1 MRQNQQD
8 RAAARLRPGAR
19 RAAVY
24 LGLATTLAGCS
35 GPLST
40 LDPSGPAA
48 ASIATLWWVMLA
60 GAAALFLIVMFL
72 FAMVIGRPGW
82 GSGASPVRWIVV
94 GGLVLPAVV
103 LTPLVAYALI
113 AGERLLPLPGAETVR
128 IEAEGKQWAWTFR
141 YPGEGG
147 VETKG
152 VLHLPAGVPVDIAV
166 TSRDVIHAFWIP
178 RLAGKI
184 DAVPGHVNV
193 LRIQADMPG
202 QYEGRCNQF
211 CGLEHSGMR
220 FDVVV
225 HPAAEF
231 PAALTQ
237 AGAEVVQ

>member
-1 MRQNQQD
+1 M
-8 RAAARLRPGAR
+8 RLRQVVR
-19 RAAVY
+19 RNHSVFSAPVY
-24 LGLATTLAGCS
+24 LGSATTLAGCG

-60 GAAALFLIVMFL
+60 GAAALFALVMVL
-72 FAMVIGRPGW
+72 FAMVMLRPGW
-82 GSGASPVRWIVV
+82 GSAVSPARWIVL

-103 LTPLVAYALI
+103 LAPLVAYALI

-128 IEAEGKQWAWTFR
+128 IEAEGQQWAWTFR
-141 YPGEGG
+141 YPGHGG
-147 VETKG
+147 VETKD

-178 RLAGKI
+178 RFAGKI
-184 DAVPGHVNV
+184 DAVPGHVNH
-193 LRIQADMPG
+193 LRIQADAPG
-202 QYEGRCNQF
+202 RYEGRCNEF
-211 CGLEHSGMR
+211 CGLEHAGMR

-225 HPAAEF
+225 HPAGDF

-237 AGAEVVQ
+237 AGAPAQVIQ